1 MSQNS
6 AGAYF
11 HANRSG
17 MARFLP
23 KQYSRVLEV
32 GCASGAFSRH
42 FSQGVDS
49 WGIEP
54 NAKAAELARAHYK
67 HVLCGRYDEVAN
79 ELPDAYFDLIVCN
92 DVIEHMPDH
101 DAFIDSLRS
110 KLSPGAVLVGSLPNV
125 RHITALV
132 KVLLLRDWPYAES
145 GILDRTHLRFFTH
158 KSMLRFFG
166 HHKLEV
172 EELRGIGSVIRHGLV
187 RPERPLPRWKSALFR
202 LGVFSVVVATLG
214 FYRDTQYPQFA
225 FRVRFPG

>member
-1 MSQNS
+1 
-6 AGAYF
+6 
-11 HANRSG
+11 
-17 MARFLP
+17 
-23 KQYSRVLEV
+23 
-32 GCASGAFSRH
+32 
-42 FSQGVDS
+42 
-49 WGIEP
+49 
-54 NAKAAELARAHYK
+54 
-67 HVLCGRYDEVAN
+67 
-79 ELPDAYFDLIVCN
+79 
-92 DVIEHMPDH
+92 
-101 DAFIDSLRS
+101 
-110 KLSPGAVLVGSLPNV
+110 LPNV